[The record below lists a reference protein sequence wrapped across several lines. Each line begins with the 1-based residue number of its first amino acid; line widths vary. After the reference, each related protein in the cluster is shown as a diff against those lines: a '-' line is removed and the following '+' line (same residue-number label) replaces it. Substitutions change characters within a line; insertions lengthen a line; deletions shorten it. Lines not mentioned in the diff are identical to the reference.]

1 MILTDRE
8 IKLSITKNQLGLDP
22 LPNQEAFSSTAV
34 DLTLDPKALVFKQE
48 VQQGLNID
56 PGVESYRYH
65 SIINLLTDTVST
77 DPTYSLEP
85 HKLLLAWPKE
95 SLTLP
100 TQSRLAARI
109 EGKSALARLGIGIHI
124 TAPTIHAGFS
134 GQLQLEIINHGPT
147 DVVLRAG
154 MRICQV
160 IFEMTLGVP
169 EKGYSGLFSKQQ
181 SN

>member
-8 IKLSITKNQLGLDP
+8 IKLSITKKQLGLDP

-65 SIINLLTDTVST
+65 SIINLLTETVST

-85 HKLLLAWPKE
+85 HKLLLAWTKE

-169 EKGYSGLFSKQQ
+169 EKGYSGLFSEQQ
-181 SN
+181 SH